1 MRISDWSSDVCSSD
15 LDGAKSRE
23 LRELL
28 QEIEGMSDKISL
40 TERNDSD
47 ERKPSFTINRSGTDI
62 SVRFAGIPMGHE
74 FTSLVLALLQV
85 GGHAIKLDKSVIE
98 QIRNL
103 DGEDRKSVV

>member
-15 LDGAKSRE
+15 LANLKTQLKSYMEMVSQPIEIVACLDDGAKSRE

-47 ERKPSFTINRSGTDI
+47 ERKPSFTINRSEIGRA
-62 SVRFAGIPMGHE
+62 SCRERVCQY
-74 FTSLVLALLQV
+74 V
-85 GGHAIKLDKSVIE
+85 
-98 QIRNL
+98 
-103 DGEDRKSVV
+103 